1 MSEPMKTSGP
11 RLALL
16 FRQAGLLA
24 ESDWQKRFAAK
35 SAQSKSLKE
44 ILLQDVSWQ
53 TFADLAMLE
62 IRLPSRKSRAEAAL
76 PPALTQALQIGR
88 GEMLA
93 LLQKHQPDLRK
104 LCDALVDAD
113 DALRP
118 KIEALLNPDAPA
130 ADPYRQLLD
139 RDILTAESLSRLVE
153 KGAHPLARRNREI
166 LALEIL
172 ALNNLVPAALRDELL
187 AQIEKPVFSLAHELA
202 DRKAV
207 SSARIAQAAENG
219 MNLPTVDLGEAGP
232 DPAVRDFCPVEFI
245 RRELALPMDGDRIV
259 RLAIAD
265 PLNLSIA
272 DSLSVLTG
280 RMILLCYAPPADI
293 ISAINRVYV
302 EAPAVSDMERIA
314 ASEPA
319 VPAVAAPPTAPEKTA
334 AAAPVPPAVVPQLA
348 EPKVAAPKPAIAV
361 TRIVDSMSTVELVSS
376 IIESAVATRATDIHL
391 EPQAPGS
398 LRVRFRIDGT
408 LHSVMN
414 VPAHLALPVISRVK
428 VLANMNVTE
437 RRRPQDGHF
446 SLELENRAFDFR
458 VSAMP
463 SHLGEKLVLRVLEQA
478 TVLKGLGELGL
489 SEDQQKQLS
498 RLISRPYGLLLVT
511 GPTGSGKTTTLYSA
525 LSTVNRPDI
534 NIITIEDPVEYQLEG
549 ITQVQVDYAI
559 EMDFASGLRAA
570 LRQDPDII
578 MVGEIR
584 DNDTARIAIRA
595 ALTGHMVFST
605 LHTNY
610 AVGAVTALHHMG
622 IQPYLTASAMAGA
635 VAQRLVKKICP
646 ECRQPIRVTKS
657 LIKDLGLDEST
668 KRKMYRG
675 KGCSSCL
682 NTGYSGRVGVFEIFR
697 VNDPIRYRIMDLAP
711 EARLMEA
718 AREDG
723 FVSLRENALEKVF
736 EGITSPEEVLRT
748 VFLSD

>member
-76 PPALTQALQIGR
+76 PAALTQALQISR
-88 GEMLA
+88 GEMFA
-93 LLQKHQPDLRK
+93 MLQKHQPDIRK
-104 LCDALVDAD
+104 LCDALQDANE
-113 DALRP
+113 ALRP
-118 KIEALLNPDAPA
+118 TIEELLKTDSSPA
-130 ADPYRQLLD
+130 DLYRQLLD
-139 RDILTAESLSRLVE
+139 REILTSDLLSRVVE
-153 KGAHPLARRNREI
+153 KGSHPLARRNREI

-172 ALNNLVPAALRDELL
+172 ALNHLIPTALRDELL
-187 AQIEKPVFSLAHELA
+187 PQIEKPVFSLALELA

-207 SSARIAQAAENG
+207 TSAQIAQAAENG
-219 MNLPTVDLGEAGP
+219 MNLPTVDLGEVKP
-232 DPAVRDFCPVEFI
+232 DPAMRDFCPIEFV
-245 RRELALPMDGDRIV
+245 RRELTLPMDGDRIV

-272 DSLSVLTG
+272 DSLSILTG

-302 EAPAVSDMERIA
+302 EAPAVSDVERIA
-314 ASEPA
+314 PQPAAPA
-319 VPAVAAPPTAPEKTA
+319 VSAPPGAPEKTEA
-334 AAAPVPPAVVPQLA
+334 PAPPAPAAAPPPA
-348 EPKVAAPKPAIAV
+348 EPKTPAPKPAVAV

-391 EPQAPGS
+391 EPQAQGS

-446 SLELENRAFDFR
+446 SLELESRAFDFR

-478 TVLKGLGELGL
+478 TVLKGLGDLGL

-534 NIITIEDPVEYQLEG
+534 NIITIEDPVESQLEG

-584 DNDTARIAIRA
+584 DHDTARIAIRA

-646 ECRQPIRVTKS
+646 ECRQPIRITKS
-657 LIKDLGLDEST
+657 LIKDLGLDENT

-675 KGCSSCL
+675 KGCSNCL

-697 VNDPIRYRIMDLAP
+697 VNDPIRYLIMDLAP

-723 FVSLRENALEKVF
+723 FVSLRDHALEKVF
-736 EGITSPEEVLRT
+736 EGITSPDEVLRT